1 MAGGLLSV
9 YRVHCV
15 QDGGPRFKVL
25 QLSDTHVDPHYREG
39 ALADCELPLC
49 CRATSGV
56 AAAGKRTAGRWGDY
70 GRCDAPVDLLE
81 NALQHIAKTHPVSP
95 PPSAWSC
102 AQPSDS
108 NPRSDL
114 LRCRTWTPSGGRVT
128 CSRTTSGT
136 RRARRV

>member
-1 MAGGLLSV
+1 M
-9 YRVHCV
+9 HCV
-15 QDGGPRFKVL
+15 QEGAPRFKVL

-70 GRCDAPVDLLE
+70 GRCDAPVALLE

-95 PPSAWSC
+95 TLPQPGLARSA
-102 AQPSDS
+102 
-108 NPRSDL
+108 RSH
-114 LRCRTWTPSGGRVT
+114 RTQTRNLTRSFAGLGRHLVD
-128 CSRTTSGT
+128 G
-136 RRARRV
+136 